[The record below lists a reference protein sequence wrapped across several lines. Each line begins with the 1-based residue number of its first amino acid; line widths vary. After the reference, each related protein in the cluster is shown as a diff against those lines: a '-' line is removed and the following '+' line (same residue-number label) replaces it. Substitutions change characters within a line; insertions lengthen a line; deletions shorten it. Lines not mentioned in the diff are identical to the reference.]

1 MIHSSLCNSNSCSY
15 LNNIYGSHSNPP
27 YIMTIVNPKIH
38 MVINENIHKRK
49 IRILKILHG
58 NYSFYHN
65 NEKTISKIRLSR

>member
-1 MIHSSLCNSNSCSY
+1 
-15 LNNIYGSHSNPP
+15 
-27 YIMTIVNPKIH
+27 MTIVNPKIH